1 MMIFDGHLD
10 MAMNALDY
18 ERDQAWDVAHIRNRE
33 AAGVHDGRGLSTVS
47 LPELRAG
54 NTPVVLTTV
63 IARCKP
69 WVGAC
74 REQVNDGDWPA
85 PSMSHAVGMGQL
97 AYYKLL
103 EARGELK
110 ILTTASALR
119 EHLDTW
125 HADSSSRAIPGV
137 APSPGVGVILTMEG
151 ADPIT
156 TPEELEQWYALGLRT
171 LMLAHFGQSRYAHGT
186 PCSMD
191 LPGAVNPY
199 DVDGPLSD
207 MGRQLLALM
216 HRLGMPLDLTHTSD
230 QTFAEA
236 EALFEGRIYSSHT
249 GCRAVCDIARNH
261 SDEQL
266 RAVIGRGGVIGLP
279 MFNLFLKAGYERDG
293 GKAQVPLAVAA
304 DHADHICQLAGNTRH
319 VALGTDSDGGFGAE
333 HMPAEIDTHRD
344 LHKFADT
351 LGGRGYSDA
360 EIEGVMFGNWMR
372 FFSETLPA

>member
-10 MAMNALDY
+10 MAMNALDH
-18 ERDQAWDVAHIRNRE
+18 ERGQTWEVAHIRERE

-47 LPELRAG
+47 IPELRAS

-69 WVGAC
+69 YIDAC
-74 REQVNDGDWPA
+74 RKNVNDGDWPA
-85 PSMSHAVGMGQL
+85 QSMSHAIGMGQL

-103 EARGELK
+103 AGRGDIK
-110 ILTTASALR
+110 ILTTASGLR
-119 EHLDTW
+119 EHIDEWT
-125 HADSSSRAIPGV
+125 ADPVSTPLGI
-137 APSPGVGVILTMEG
+137 ILTMEG

-156 TPEELEQWYALGLRT
+156 TPTELEQWYAQGLRT

-186 PCSMD
+186 PGAMD
-191 LPGAVNPY
+191 SSGAKNAF

-207 MGRQLLALM
+207 MGRQLLPIM
-216 HRLGMPLDLTHTSD
+216 HRLGMPLDLTHTAD

-236 EALFEGRIYSSHT
+236 AGLFEGRIYSSHT
-249 GCRAVCDIARNH
+249 GCRAVCDIPRNH
-261 SDEQL
+261 SDAQIKE
-266 RAVIGRGGVIGLP
+266 VVGRGGVIGLP

-293 GKAQVPLAVAA
+293 GKGQVPLTVAA
-304 DHADHICQLAGNTRH
+304 DHADHICQLAGNAQH

-344 LHKFADT
+344 LHLFADT
-351 LGGRGYSDA
+351 LRGRGYSDA
-360 EIEGVMFGNWMR
+360 DIEGVLFGNWMR
-372 FFSETLPA
+372 FFSETLPE